1 MFIVASGLTFLE
13 TAANPY
19 ATILGDPAT
28 ATQRL
33 NFAQSFN
40 GLAVFVAP
48 IFGGKFILS
57 GIEYTKE
64 QTDAMSATNLALYL
78 QSEADRVKMPYLIL
92 GLIILAIAAIFY
104 FTKLPR

>member
-1 MFIVASGLTFLE
+1 MQR
-13 TAANPY
+13 Y
-19 ATILGDPAT
+19 WGDPAT

-78 QSEADRVKMPYLIL
+78 QSEADRGKNALPGIGPDNTYNCNYLLLYQI
-92 GLIILAIAAIFY
+92 
-104 FTKLPR
+104 TR